1 VGVLLSRE
9 LAGRVVAITG
19 ASSGIGAATAQ
30 ACARNGMRVGL
41 FARREVRLEKL
52 AKQIREQGG
61 EAETVVGNVR
71 DREAV
76 AGFVTA
82 VTRRWGSLDAII
94 ANAGFGIVAPVATTP
109 PDEVREIFDVNV
121 LGTVWAIQ
129 AAWPVF
135 EVQRQGHVII
145 VSSVLAQHGL
155 PANAVYSATKAAQ
168 SVMADGLRVEG
179 EAVGIDVS
187 VVYPVGTD
195 TEFFEAIR
203 NSTGSRKRVSAGGP
217 RGPRQSAEQVADS
230 IVDCLKHPR
239 FEVYPYRAARLVPWA
254 DALSP
259 KLVAKML
266 RFPEYYR
273 RQVGIADEAKPKPE
287 GGA

>member
-1 VGVLLSRE
+1 
-9 LAGRVVAITG
+9 
-19 ASSGIGAATAQ
+19 
-30 ACARNGMRVGL
+30 MGL

-52 AKQIREQGG
+52 AKEIREQGG
-61 EAETVVGNVR
+61 EVETVVGDVR
-71 DREAV
+71 DRDAV
-76 AGFVTA
+76 AGLVTA

-109 PDEVREIFDVNV
+109 PEQAREIFDVNV

-135 EVQRQGHVII
+135 EVQRQGHIII

-155 PANAVYSATKAAQ
+155 PANSLYSATKAAQ
-168 SVMADGLRVEG
+168 SVMADGLRVEA
-179 EAVGIDVS
+179 ETVGIDVS

-195 TEFFEAIR
+195 TEFFESIR
-203 NSTGSRKRVSAGGP
+203 KSPDRERKLGSALPS
-217 RGPRQSAEQVADS
+217 GPRQTADQVAHA
-230 IVDCLKHPR
+230 IVDCLERPR

-259 KLVAKML
+259 KLIAKML

-273 RQVGIADEAKPKPE
+273 RQMGIEGETGTKPE
-287 GGA
+287 GEA

>member
-1 VGVLLSRE
+1 LSRE

-19 ASSGIGAATAQ
+19 ASSGIGAATAE
-30 ACARNGMRVGL
+30 ACARRGMRVGL

-52 AKQIREQGG
+52 AKEIRERGG
-61 EAETVVGNVR
+61 EAETVVGDVR

-76 AGFVTA
+76 AGLVTA

-109 PDEVREIFDVNV
+109 PEEVHEIFDVNV

-155 PANAVYSATKAAQ
+155 PANALYSATKAAQ
-168 SVMADGLRVEG
+168 SVMADGLRVEA

-203 NSTGSRKRVSAGGP
+203 KSPGRKKKLGSALPS
-217 RGPRQSAEQVADS
+217 GPRQTAEQVARS
-230 IVDCLKHPR
+230 IVDCLERPR

-273 RQVGIADEAKPKPE
+273 RQMGIADETETKPE